1 MRVECWHIHGGGF
14 HFGDHGLDQE
24 ETRVTLASDSLFS
37 ALLARLAETQGQAAL
52 QAWMAPFLAGSPP
65 FRLSS
70 TFPYAGK
77 VRLFPRPEAA
87 LRSPNE
93 TSAAKAAPRLK
104 DLKKVAYLSEA
115 LFRRVL
121 AGERLADLYPAALK
135 LQGGKALID
144 PSEKAALPDALQQDE
159 AAPIWKKETSP
170 RVTLGRGVQNSALYF
185 TGRVWYAPGC
195 GLWFGLAWEAG
206 AQARLGEQL
215 AGLLADLAA
224 AGLGAE
230 RSAGYGACQIDP
242 AEVLDLP
249 LAAGAPWVSLSRYL
263 PRPEELP
270 ALQWEAAA
278 YTVQRVGGWIASQE
292 GRGQRRRPLNLLAE
306 GATLGGLDGLPVGRI
321 ADVQP
326 VYDQSAPLGHPV
338 YRSGLAFPVAIQLP
352 TEANPT

>member
-24 ETRVTLASDSLFS
+24 GTRVTLASDSLFS
-37 ALLARLAETQGQAAL
+37 ALLTRLAETQGGPAL
-52 QAWMAPFLAGSPP
+52 EAWLAPFLAGTPP
-65 FRLSS
+65 FRISS

-87 LRSPNE
+87 LRGANE
-93 TSAAKAAPRLK
+93 TAARPKE
-104 DLKKVAYLSEA
+104 LKKVAYLSEA

-135 LQGGKALID
+135 LQGGQALID
-144 PSEKAALPDALQQDE
+144 PSEKAALPEAMQQDE
-159 AAPIWKKETSP
+159 ASPVWKKETRP
-170 RVTLGRGVQNSALYF
+170 RVTLGRGAQNSALYV

-206 AQARLGEQL
+206 ALARLGGPL
-215 AGLLADLAA
+215 TSLLADLAA

-230 RSAGYGACQIDP
+230 RSAGYGACSIDP
-242 AEVLDLP
+242 GGEIDLP
-249 LAAGAPWVSLSRYL
+249 LAAGQPWVSLSRYL

-270 ALQWEAAA
+270 AIQWKAAA
-278 YTVQRVGGWIASQE
+278 YTVQRVGGWIASQD

-321 ADVQP
+321 AEVQP